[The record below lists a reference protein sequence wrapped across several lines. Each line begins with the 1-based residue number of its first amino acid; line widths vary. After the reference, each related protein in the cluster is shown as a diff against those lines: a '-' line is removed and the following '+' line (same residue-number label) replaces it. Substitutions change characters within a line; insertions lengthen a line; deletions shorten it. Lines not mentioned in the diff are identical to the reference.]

1 MHTVLTWN
9 TPIFDKID
17 VFHICLVMDGM
28 IWRGSCTSFLVS
40 VSVFV
45 SVSVWP
51 GFWRNW
57 GITKKFTHNDGNI
70 SHSFL
75 KLIYLGKYGWNKT
88 YIAIKQE
95 VLTPDVWHVW
105 FWGWSLSQEM
115 SHDTS
120 LTVNTCQHQGSRAKN
135 FLFYSYI
142 CFISFIF
149 T

>member
-9 TPIFDKID
+9 APIFDKID

-28 IWRGSCTSFLVS
+28 ICERVLHMFSCLCFCFCFASGFRRNLGDYKKIHTMMGIFL
-40 VSVFV
+40 
-45 SVSVWP
+45 
-51 GFWRNW
+51 
-57 GITKKFTHNDGNI
+57 TL
-70 SHSFL
+70 FL

-105 FWGWSLSQEM
+105 FWGWSPSQEM
-115 SHDTS
+115 SHDMS
-120 LTVNTCQHQGSRAKN
+120 LRVNTCQHQGSRAKN

-142 CFISFIF
+142 CFISPIF